1 MDSESLYKYL
11 GLGVVIFVVLYFVL
25 KSLTF
30 QANIIETMA
39 NGASSESDL
48 SASLADKDKVPAAI
62 KSNTNNVEDSLLI
75 TKYRKFYEDSI
86 IDLDSN
92 ISTNILSLV
101 LNNAELISRDPGSD
115 DAQKIITKI
124 NSMKQFRDGLND
136 AMKTLDKKRG

>member
-1 MDSESLYKYL
+1 MDSESLYKYV
-11 GLGVVIFVVLYFVL
+11 GLGVIIFVVLYFVL

-39 NGASSESDL
+39 NGAT
-48 SASLADKDKVPAAI
+48 SASDNGSTDKDKVPAAI

-115 DAQKIITKI
+115 EAQKLITKI
-124 NSMKQFRDGLND
+124 NAMKQFRDGLND

>member
-11 GLGVVIFVVLYFVL
+11 GLGVIIFLVLYFVL

-39 NGASSESDL
+39 NGASSS
-48 SASLADKDKVPAAI
+48 SANDNTDKDKVPAAI

-92 ISTNILSLV
+92 ISTNILSV
-101 LNNAELISRDPGSD
+101 ILNNAELISRDPGGD
-115 DAQKIITKI
+115 DAQKIINKVNT
-124 NSMKQFRDGLND
+124 MKQFRDGLND

>member
-11 GLGVVIFVVLYFVL
+11 GLGVIIFLVLYFVL

-30 QANIIETMA
+30 QANIIEAMT
-39 NGASSESDL
+39 NASSGDS
-48 SASLADKDKVPAAI
+48 SNSFADKDKVPAAI

-92 ISTNILSLV
+92 ISTNILSLI

-115 DAQKIITKI
+115 DAQKIITKV
-124 NSMKQFRDGLND
+124 NGMKQFKDGLND